1 LKTIKKNLILIKIIL
16 ALGLSLDTAKA
27 QPPADEG
34 ILAFGDIRSH
44 IEPCGCDPR
53 TDVGGVRRIAAAV
66 SRYRRQF
73 PKTVVV
79 NLGNDIKTG
88 DVSPAADSVK
98 KVLSIVRPDISLV
111 NAYEWSALKGKRS
124 LAGVPWLLS
133 NVDGDLK
140 ETTWSLTRKV
150 GDFEF
155 FGYLGLV
162 DKKLLPAGEALFKQW
177 RKITQSSINSRR
189 VLLFSGPD
197 SDLVKI
203 VRTKF
208 FSTIIRSS
216 KVPLNVEMGDQEQ
229 KNERMLVTEL
239 GGETI
244 WSVPFGGA
252 GLLRLSGL
260 ERTLLPKPVSALLQ
274 DRPKSKPPLLSDNF
288 DSQKTLSSIT
298 SINFVHWLRLEEESG
313 VPAEVLNIFESL
325 RRADRDG
332 FAQMVTNRS
341 KEVDKTEF
349 IGAEACAG
357 CHASSY
363 EIWKKSR
370 HATAIT
376 TLVQKNRHE
385 DLNCIECHV
394 LGFKAKGGYV
404 SEGVTPKFAN
414 VQCENCHGPRRL
426 HVQAP
431 TKNSMQSSVMDPNK
445 SCQECHT
452 PPHSPGFEQ
461 KKYWK
466 AIEHK

>member
-1 LKTIKKNLILIKIIL
+1 LKTIKKNLFLIKITL
-16 ALGLSLDTAKA
+16 AIGLSPDAAMA
-27 QPPADEG
+27 QSPAEG

-73 PKTVVV
+73 PKIVVV

-88 DVSPAADSVK
+88 DASPAADSLK
-98 KVLSIVRPDISLV
+98 KVLSLIRPDISLV
-111 NAYEWSALKGKRS
+111 NAYEWSALKGKHS
-124 LAGVPWLLS
+124 LAVTPWLLS
-133 NVDGDLK
+133 NVDGNFIEK
-140 ETTWSLTRKV
+140 TWSLTRQV

-155 FGYLGLV
+155 FGYLGLE
-162 DKKLLPAGEALFKQW
+162 DKKLLPAGEPLFKQW
-177 RKITQSSINSRR
+177 RKITQSSINARR

-197 SDLVKI
+197 GDLAKI
-203 VRTKF
+203 VRAKF

-229 KNERMLVTEL
+229 NNQRMLVTEL

-260 ERTLLPKPVSALLQ
+260 ERSPFPKPVSVLLQ
-274 DRPKSKPPLLSDNF
+274 DKPKSNSALLFKNIEA
-288 DSQKTLSSIT
+288 QKNLSSLS
-298 SINFVHWLRLEEESG
+298 SINFVHWLRLDEESG
-313 VPAEVLNIFESL
+313 IPESVLRVFESL

-332 FAQMVTNRS
+332 FAQMVANRS

-394 LGFKAKGGYV
+394 LGFNSKGGYV

-426 HVQAP
+426 HVQEP
-431 TKNSMQSSVMDPNK
+431 TKKPIQSSVMDPNK

>member
-1 LKTIKKNLILIKIIL
+1 MT
-16 ALGLSLDTAKA
+16 
-27 QPPADEG
+27 
-34 ILAFGDIRSH
+34 
-44 IEPCGCDPR
+44 
-53 TDVGGVRRIAAAV
+53 
-66 SRYRRQF
+66 RQ
-73 PKTVVV
+73 
-79 NLGNDIKTG
+79 
-88 DVSPAADSVK
+88 
-98 KVLSIVRPDISLV
+98 
-111 NAYEWSALKGKRS
+111 
-124 LAGVPWLLS
+124 
-133 NVDGDLK
+133 
-140 ETTWSLTRKV
+140 V

-155 FGYLGLV
+155 FGYLGLE
-162 DKKLLPAGEALFKQW
+162 DKKLLPAGEPLFKQW
-177 RKITQSSINSRR
+177 RKITQSSINARR

-197 SDLVKI
+197 GDLAKI
-203 VRTKF
+203 VRAKF

-229 KNERMLVTEL
+229 NNQRMLVTEL

-260 ERTLLPKPVSALLQ
+260 ERAPFPKPVSVLLQ
-274 DRPKSKPPLLSDNF
+274 DKPKSNSALLFKNIEA
-288 DSQKTLSSIT
+288 QKNLSSLT
-298 SINFVHWLRLEEESG
+298 SVNFVHWLRLDEESG
-313 VPAEVLNIFESL
+313 VPESVLRVFESL

-363 EIWKKSR
+363 EIWRKSR

-394 LGFKAKGGYV
+394 LGFNSKGGYV

-431 TKNSMQSSVMDPNK
+431 TKNPIQSSVMDPNK